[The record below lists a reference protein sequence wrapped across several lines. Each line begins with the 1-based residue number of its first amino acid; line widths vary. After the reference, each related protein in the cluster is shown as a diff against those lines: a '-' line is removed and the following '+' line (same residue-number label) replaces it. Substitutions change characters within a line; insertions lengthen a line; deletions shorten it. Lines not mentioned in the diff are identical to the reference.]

1 MTTNGPITIWDLN
14 DRVRITK
21 EAWLTILASN
31 RSILCYP
38 SDSYVNLCY
47 RLMKNEIHGTVTMKF
62 PPGYEVNVTFDDGT
76 ILQVKDHW
84 IESVVGEE
92 VMENGR

>member
-1 MTTNGPITIWDLN
+1 MITEWNIN
-14 DRVRITK
+14 DRVRISK
-21 EAWLTILASN
+21 ETWLYILASN
-31 RSILCYP
+31 RSIHSYP
-38 SDSYVNLCY
+38 CDSYVNIAY
-47 RLMKNEIHGTVTMKF
+47 RLMKNETHGTVTMKF

-84 IESVVGEE
+84 IVSVVGEE